1 MGLITTKELAE
12 TLGVSV
18 GTIYKMVS
26 SGRIS
31 SVKVGKGRNMRFD
44 LEGVKEALGKE
55 TSEVIEVTEDP
66 LFTIHEL
73 AMDTGISDLA
83 QNHDHYLYGTPKR

>member
-12 TLGVSV
+12 ILGVSV
-18 GTIYKMVS
+18 GTIYKMVI
-26 SGRIS
+26 SGRIP

-44 LEGVKEALGKE
+44 PEGVKEALGTE
-55 TSEVIEVTEDP
+55 SPGVIEVTEDP

-73 AMDTGISDLA
+73 AIDTGISDLA
-83 QNHDHYLYGTPKR
+83 QNHDYYLYGIPKR